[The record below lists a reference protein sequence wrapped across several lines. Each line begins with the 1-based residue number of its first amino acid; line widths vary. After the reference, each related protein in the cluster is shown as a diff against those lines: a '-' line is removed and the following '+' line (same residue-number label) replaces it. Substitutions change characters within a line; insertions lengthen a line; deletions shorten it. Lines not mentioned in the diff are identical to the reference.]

1 MKYMLNM
8 LLTFLMITFLSGCM
22 SKEERV
28 FQEYARH
35 VDSAI
40 QKIESNK
47 KNIDTRISSER
58 YGQYQN
64 LVRIN
69 LMKLESE
76 LSGNDVFKEMQDQ
89 FLRDMS
95 KKGSIYQNM
104 MKEYQEISSLKE
116 YQAILNTTNLRELN
130 YREYSKNN
138 LERIYNFSNRFNY
151 EQFDNRFI
159 DYNNTLAALS
169 NNINPVVVDS
179 VSKEMPA
186 SAFVGNPQ
194 YGQWKSDSNGDV
206 FWEFAQTYLFLSMM
220 GDMFETNRY
229 GYGSR
234 YRYDSWHNKRNWSYY
249 NDNYVK
255 NYASTNEKR
264 RYKAVN
270 NAASKKYTSNLK
282 TNRSPAAKQNR
293 TLSTKKSKYSSN
305 VVSNRTKSSS
315 LRSKTASVRSSSYS
329 RSGSR
334 GK

>member
-1 MKYMLNM
+1 
-8 LLTFLMITFLSGCM
+8 MITFLSGCM
-22 SKEERV
+22 TKEERV

-40 QKIESNK
+40 QKIEINK
-47 KNIDTRISSER
+47 KSIERRVESEK

-76 LSGNDVFKEMQDQ
+76 LSGNDIFQEMKDQ

-95 KKGSIYQNM
+95 KNGSIYKNM
-104 MKEYQEISSLKE
+104 MKEYEDISSLKE
-116 YQAILNTTNLRELN
+116 YQAILNTTNLRQLN
-130 YREYSKNN
+130 YREYSKSD
-138 LERIYNFSNRFNY
+138 LERIYDFSNRFTY

-169 NNINPVVVDS
+169 NEINPVVVDS
-179 VSKEMPA
+179 VSKELPA

-194 YGQWKSDSNGDV
+194 YGQWKSNNNGEV

-220 GDMFETNRY
+220 GDMFETSRY
-229 GYGSR
+229 GYSSR

-255 NYASTNEKR
+255 NYASKNEKR
-264 RYKAVN
+264 SYNAINR
-270 NAASKKYTSNLK
+270 AASKKYTSNLK
-282 TNRSPAAKQNR
+282 PNRSPASKQNR
-293 TLSTKKSKYSSN
+293 VLATKKSKYSSS
-305 VVSNRTKSSS
+305 VVSNRSKNNN
-315 LRSKTASVRSSSYS
+315 LRSRTASVRSSSYG
-329 RSGSR
+329 RSSSR